1 MKALLRFFSLTTGTQ
16 ICLALSQL
24 LVLPLQLRLWGQ
36 ATTSHWFVVLAIAN
50 LASVADLGLRM
61 AGHSQLL
68 ASVRTGE
75 RTATEHIREVWAV
88 TRLLIAGSTAVLA
101 AVQLGSALANGRGPE
116 LWACAVTAA
125 TALDTLTIIRGMWL
139 DTLGHFNQVEAL
151 FLGLVASRLVLSF
164 AILLAHGQP
173 ALLAS
178 MMLLTGA
185 AAAALQGRLMPVPP
199 VLGLDAGGFR
209 TIRWHTVALV
219 RFVVAEPA
227 SNWVRLSLPVIV
239 LSALATPRFTTTY
252 VALRA
257 IFGLARQ
264 VVSQLGR
271 YASVSYVQ
279 RLAADPAG
287 AQTLLIRFTLL
298 STLVGLAVA
307 CGVIADHARLMGV
320 WLAGID
326 PATESL
332 IALCFTAAAISYGYQ
347 VVAGVLMRSGDL
359 AGVARRQYAYLIV
372 SAAAAAGAYAA
383 GSAEL
388 YLALLGL
395 QELTIAGLFV
405 GAASPRVL
413 WASLGGFAIAAVLST
428 ALWAAAAL
436 NAGELF
442 ATLSAVTLGSS
453 LGLGGATVLVAAMA
467 YAGLDL
473 RLRRPSHRA
482 VDAAAS
488 ASRA

>member
-16 ICLALSQL
+16 FCLALSQL
-24 LVLPLQLRLWGQ
+24 LILPLQLRVWGQ

-75 RTATEHIREVWAV
+75 QASTDHIRKVWAL
-88 TRLLIAGSTAVLA
+88 TRLLIAGSTAVLT
-101 AVQLGSALANGRGPE
+101 AVQLGSALGSGRGAE
-116 LWACAVTAA
+116 LWACAIAAA

-139 DTLGHFNQVEAL
+139 DTLGHFNAVEAL
-151 FLGLVASRLVLSF
+151 FLGLVASRVVLSL

-173 ALLAS
+173 PLLAS
-178 MMLLTGA
+178 MMLLTGGITVV
-185 AAAALQGRLMPVPP
+185 LQGRLMPVPP
-199 VLGLDAGGFR
+199 VLRLDAGGFR
-209 TIRWHTVALV
+209 AIHWETLAIV

-227 SNWVRLSLPVIV
+227 SNWVRLSLPVVV
-239 LSALATPRFTTTY
+239 LSALASPRFTTTY

-257 IFGLARQ
+257 IFGLGRQ

-279 RLAADPAG
+279 RLASDPAG
-287 AQTLLIRFTLL
+287 AQMLLIRFTLL

-307 CGVIADHARLMGV
+307 CGVIADHARLIGV
-320 WLAGID
+320 WLVGVE
-326 PATESL
+326 PGTESL
-332 IALCFTAAAISYGYQ
+332 IALCFTAAATSYGYQ

-359 AGVARRQYAYLIV
+359 AGVARRQYIYLIV
-372 SAAAAAGAYAA
+372 SAAAAACAYAC
-383 GSAEL
+383 GSVDL

-395 QELTIAGLFV
+395 QELTIAGLFI
-405 GAASPRVL
+405 GAASPRVV
-413 WASLGGFAIAAVLST
+413 WASLTGFAIATVLST
-428 ALWAAAAL
+428 TLWLAAAI
-436 NAGELF
+436 GVEGLF
-442 ATLSAVTLGSS
+442 ATLSAVDLVSS
-453 LGLGGATVLVAAMA
+453 FVVGASTVVVAMLA
-467 YAGLDL
+467 YVGLDL
-473 RLRRPSHRA
+473 WLRRRSNWA
-482 VDAAAS
+482 LEEASS